1 MRFGRQVVTFVSVT
15 EDPSQRDEDNN
26 PLIVRTETPVSGCRF
41 RPLTADEKVNA
52 GIDLAKDPWR
62 ATCPP
67 VAPVVGATA
76 GDEVKVDGVTY
87 QITGGVRVF
96 PGVNGQP
103 FKVTVLAERQTV

>member
-1 MRFGRQVVTFVSVT
+1 MRFGRQVVTFIKIT
-15 EDPSQRDEDNN
+15 EDPDQRDEDNN
-26 PLIVRTETPVSGCRF
+26 PLIVRTETPVPGCRF
-41 RPLTADEKVNA
+41 RPLKAEEKVA
-52 GIDLAKDPWR
+52 LGIDLATDPWQ

-67 VAPVVGATA
+67 MSAVKAASA

-96 PGVNGQP
+96 ADMAGKP